1 MRVCPK
7 SKNLAFLVDVFPQT
21 FYHEG
26 FFYAEKMN
34 TQEIWKPIAEC
45 NGIYHISNH
54 GRVKSYKCGK
64 ERIMKP
70 YTTAMGYLRIGILV
84 NDKQK
89 MHKIHRLVAS
99 AFIENI
105 DNKPEVNHKDGNKTN
120 NHIDNLE
127 WVTRKENI
135 QHGWDNGLFETTRLA
150 LLESLSKPVVDI
162 ETGKKYDSLTR
173 ACIDINEPYS
183 RHKSRIFRKSQ
194 NQRFFFL

>member
-1 MRVCPK
+1 
-7 SKNLAFLVDVFPQT
+7 
-21 FYHEG
+21 
-26 FFYAEKMN
+26 MN
-34 TQEIWKPIAEC
+34 TQEIWKPVAEC
-45 NGIYHISNH
+45 NGEYYVSSW
-54 GRVKSYKCGK
+54 GRVKSYKCGN

-89 MHKIHRLVAS
+89 MHKIHRLVAT

-105 DNKPEVNHKDGNKTN
+105 DNKPEVNHKDANKTN

-194 NQRFFFL
+194 NQRFFYL